1 MEFLFTRH
9 ARQRMIERGV
19 YVSEVE
25 QAVQKGSKQL
35 QAKDRLVSSYGYIN
49 VVYRK
54 LKDRIVVIT
63 VKMRW

>member
-1 MEFLFTRH
+1 MGFLFTRH

-19 YVSEVE
+19 SVSEVE

-35 QAKDRLVSSYGYIN
+35 QGNDRLVSSYGYIS

-54 LKDRIVVIT
+54 IEDRIVVIT
-63 VKMRW
+63 VKVRW